1 MILDQQ
7 TKCGSYEIRT
17 RIPGSFWAAS
27 DDIQVST
34 HAFHTVFEPYED
46 SWETMVTL
54 RPPMN
59 SLAKETSSRFLYM
72 RTSPQSSMKYLT

>member
-1 MILDQQ
+1 MILDRK
-7 TKCGSYEIRT
+7 TKCGSYEISGV
-17 RIPGSFWAAS
+17 PGSFWAAS

-46 SWETMVTL
+46 SWGTMVTL
-54 RPPMN
+54 RTPTN

-72 RTSPQSSMKYLT
+72 GTSPQSSTKYLT